1 MYHLF
6 YVKLGL
12 YRLSFIIGRIQLI
25 LIRFVLLKVHLIVAK
40 SNHWVFFYVI
50 YGFYFITACMLS
62 LLYYDPYSFVLL
74 ISLHTLIMFL
84 FIFHMI
90 FQWVYNCL
98 ICPLYNIYFLTFRPL
113 NCWGRFLHLLGTTNC
128 SDERSIV
135 AICLHKLKACW
146 CSTWLLSHIHLP
158 SLFPVDRITSL
169 HSSRL
174 ALINLCANLRVYTV
188 RVSSNIC
195 LFNKAWLRVML
206 LALTIGFI
214 FDFKL
219 LYTIGHL
226 QLANTNFFFMNLKDS
241 LSYNTFHLL

>member
-98 ICPLYNIYFLTFRPL
+98 ICPLSNIYFLTFRPP

-128 SDERSIV
+128 SDESSIV
-135 AICLHKLKACW
+135 ATFLHKLKACW

-188 RVSSNIC
+188 RVSSNAC
-195 LFNKAWLRVML
+195 STNPDF
-206 LALTIGFI
+206 ALC
-214 FDFKL
+214 
-219 LYTIGHL
+219 Y
-226 QLANTNFFFMNLKDS
+226 
-241 LSYNTFHLL
+241 